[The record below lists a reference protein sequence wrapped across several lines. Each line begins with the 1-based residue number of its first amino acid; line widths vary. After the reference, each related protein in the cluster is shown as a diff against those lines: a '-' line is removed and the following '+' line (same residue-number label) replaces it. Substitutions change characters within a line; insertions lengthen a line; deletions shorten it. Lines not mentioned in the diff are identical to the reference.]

1 MNSRPTH
8 RPHLVLAAALLG
20 VVAAVS
26 AAAPSWAAAPAVYAA
41 LGDSYAS
48 GVGAGPYDPA
58 SGSCE
63 RSSRSADALWAARH
77 AGTVFSFVACA
88 GATTTD
94 VLNNQLGV
102 LSAATTMVTIT
113 IGGNDAGFV
122 TVVTTCLLG
131 TDSACKAAVDNA
143 KAYATTVLPG
153 KLGQTYAAIR
163 GRAPNARLIVLGYPR
178 LFELTSSCGLFGMD
192 LTKRTVLDS
201 GADTLAGVI
210 AGRAGAA
217 GATFVDVRPAFA
229 GHGICSGSPW
239 IHSTTFPVGDSYH
252 PFPAG
257 YGSGYLPAL
266 LAVTG

>member
-1 MNSRPTH
+1 MKVPHPTP
-8 RPHLVLAAALLG
+8 RLLLAVALLG
-20 VVAAVS
+20 ALAGSLVAT
-26 AAAPSWAAAPAVYAA
+26 PSWAATTTVYAA

-58 SGSCE
+58 SGSCD
-63 RSSRSADALWAARH
+63 RSSRSAAALWAAGH
-77 AGTVFSFVACA
+77 PGTTFSFVACS

-94 VLNNQLGV
+94 VLNNQLGP
-102 LSAATTMVTIT
+102 LNSATTQVTLT

-131 TDSACKAAVDNA
+131 TDWACSTAVNTA

-153 KLGQTYAAIR
+153 KLDKAYAAIR
-163 GRAPNARLIVLGYPR
+163 ARAPHARLIVLGYPR
-178 LFELTSSCGLFGMD
+178 LFELSSSCGLFGMD
-192 LTKRTVLDS
+192 LAKRTALDS
-201 GADTLAGVI
+201 AADALAGVI
-210 AGRAGAA
+210 SGRVAAA

-229 GHGICSGSPW
+229 GHGICAGSPW
-239 IHSTTFPVGDSYH
+239 VHSTTWPITDSYH

-257 YGSGYLPAL
+257 YSAGYLPAL